1 MPSTWIFQANPTRF
15 DIDAFLATRPIETEW
30 LVSRYFNEISPGD
43 RVFIW
48 RSGGDK
54 KQPAGVIADATV
66 LTPVREVADDSSGKL
81 WADPADGLGV
91 HSRARIS
98 FGKIASK
105 RGVIKRDW
113 WKDDPV
119 LREHLIMKMAN
130 HTTFRLEGEALD
142 RLERLWDRTGSDW
155 DYEDAVAGLYAFM
168 KTRGAAVSRLPG
180 SPVAEVALLVGR
192 PVSGVYN
199 AVMNYRSLDP
209 EDGRTGLDGASD
221 QLRYVWSQFYD
232 ENGLRESELNVE
244 FERLWL
250 LPEGPVDARAAREDY
265 EEQADQLTRQLSL
278 EELWERYL
286 QQKAKGTKTPR
297 VRKGATRVY
306 SRDPV
311 VGAIARKRANLTCE
325 APGCAISLFLD
336 KEGLAYV
343 EIHHIHTLATGGPDT
358 PENVACLCPAH
369 HREAHHGA
377 QAAKLISSLKA
388 LRASDAV
395 VDGSIA

>member
-1 MPSTWIFQANPTRF
+1 M
-15 DIDAFLATRPIETEW
+15 
-30 LVSRYFNEISPGD
+30 
-43 RVFIW
+43 
-48 RSGGDK
+48 
-54 KQPAGVIADATV
+54 IAEATV
-66 LTPVREVADDSSGKL
+66 LMPVREVADDSPGKL
-81 WADPADGLGV
+81 WADPADGLSV

-98 FGKIASK
+98 IGRIASK

-113 WKDDPV
+113 WKEDPV

-130 HTTFRLEGEALD
+130 HTTFRLEGQALD
-142 RLERLWDRTGSDW
+142 RLERLWDHTGSDW
-155 DYEDAVAGLYAFM
+155 EYEDALAGLYAFM

-180 SPVAEVALLVGR
+180 SPVADVALLVGR

-221 QLRYVWSQFYD
+221 QLRRVWSQFYD
-232 ENGLRESELNVE
+232 KNGFRENELKAE
-244 FERLWL
+244 FERVWL
-250 LPEGPVDARAAREDY
+250 LPDRPVDVRAERESY
-265 EEQADQLTRQLSL
+265 EEQADKLTRQLSL
-278 EELWERYL
+278 EDLWKRYL
-286 QQKAKGTKTPR
+286 QQRVKGTKTPR

-325 APGCAISLFLD
+325 APGCPISLFLD
-336 KEGLAYV
+336 KDGLVYV
-343 EIHHIHTLATGGPDT
+343 EIHHIHTLATGGLDT

-377 QAAKLISSLKA
+377 QADKLISSLKA
-388 LRASDAV
+388 LRASNAA